1 MSCERATSA
10 SEAHER
16 TGCAVS
22 RERAQ
27 RRADREQVVAVAQRQ
42 REQRVARARRRQ
54 AVKAAWRARLPRRT
68 RWRGQQGIL
77 ARRRRAQNAVI
88 FGLYLTVQ
96 AIVWLVTADPWVR
109 VASALL
115 GVLALPVLVTLT
127 LDRRTRP

>member
-1 MSCERATSA
+1 MSKARALRRADRQQVVALAQREREHRAA
-10 SEAHER
+10 
-16 TGCAVS
+16 
-22 RERAQ
+22 RAQ
-27 RRADREQVVAVAQRQ
+27 RR
-42 REQRVARARRRQ
+42 RA
-54 AVKAAWRARLPRRT
+54 AKAAWRARLPRRT

-77 ARRRRAQNAVI
+77 ARRRRRQNTVI

-96 AIVWLVTADPWVR
+96 AIVWLLTSDPWVR